1 MKKFGYALVWLV
13 VFAAAGIALIFLP
26 AKLLLPHRLD
36 LHFMLSI
43 ANTGVVLG
51 LLMPGLLAWVI
62 LMSFSALPGARRNP
76 DARFG
81 LAQALWGMCGT
92 VLMMLAGAPLP
103 YMAAVYWMMLRILRH
118 LPSHMPDRH
127 DTALLLTSLLASE
140 LLGALWLSWYVHR
153 QGPLVAHDGSPQGI
167 AWRPAPARA
176 YGVAALG
183 GLIVLLLAV
192 GEFWLIPPDISKLKD
207 MDLAQLFQ
215 GPPVIA
221 LLTAMVVIVMAPVI
235 EEVLFRGLAFA
246 GIASKLGTGW
256 AVVITT
262 IIFTA
267 LHAPEKLLYL
277 PGFADV
283 AAVALL
289 SCALRLRYR
298 SIRPGIVM
306 HFFYNFGMLLVPVVT
321 GGH

>member
-1 MKKFGYALVWLV
+1 MKKFGTALLWLA
-13 VFAAAGIALIFLP
+13 VFAAAGAALMLVL
-26 AKLLLPHRLD
+26 AELLLPHRMD
-36 LHFMLSI
+36 SAFIPGI
-43 ANTGVVLG
+43 AGTGAV
-51 LLMPGLLAWVI
+51 PGLLGWVI
-62 LMSFSALPGARRNP
+62 LMCFSALPGARP
-76 DARFG
+76 APGARFG

-92 VLMMLAGAPLP
+92 VMMMLAGAILP
-103 YMAAVYWMMLRILRH
+103 YMAAVYWMLLRILRH
-118 LPSHMPDRH
+118 LPSHMPNRH
-127 DTALLLTSLLASE
+127 DTPLLLTSLLASE

-153 QGPLVAHDGSPQGI
+153 QGPLVANDGSPQGI

-183 GLIVLLLAV
+183 GLVVLLLAV

-207 MDLAQLFQ
+207 MDLTQLFQ

-298 SIRPGIVM
+298 SIRPGIAM
-306 HFFYNFGMLLVPVVT
+306 HFFYNFGMLLVPALT